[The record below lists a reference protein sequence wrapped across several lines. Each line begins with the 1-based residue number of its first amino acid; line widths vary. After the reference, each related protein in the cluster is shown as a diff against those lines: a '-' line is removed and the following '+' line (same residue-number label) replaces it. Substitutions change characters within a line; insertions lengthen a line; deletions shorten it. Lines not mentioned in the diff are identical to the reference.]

1 LHKAQT
7 NNQNHCKNREIGNLK
22 MTNKNDLGFIVHTF
36 IRIECF
42 IILQQT
48 TTLQVTTYS
57 SLHCCII
64 QMFVYLNVPIYIY
77 IYIYSKPKLKLK
89 LQMKV
94 QMQKPNNTS
103 INENIDKA

>member
-77 IYIYSKPKLKLK
+77 IANQNY
-89 LQMKV
+89 
-94 QMQKPNNTS
+94 N
-103 INENIDKA
+103 